1 MTHRIGLS
9 LARERV
15 WPVGKRN
22 MQKNRKGFSLV
33 EMSIVMAILGVM
45 VGIVMPS
52 LVDSLPQRATQGAA
66 DRLTMAHSL
75 ARATAVRFGRVAE
88 LHIDAANA
96 RFWVE
101 VDTSGTGIRDTLGL
115 MNDLSE
121 EQVTMSSDRSLLCF
135 DARGLST
142 TRNACESGDVLVEFA
157 RAADTT
163 EFRTTVLGK
172 VVR

>member
-1 MTHRIGLS
+1 MRRSG
-9 LARERV
+9 
-15 WPVGKRN
+15 N
-22 MQKNRKGFSLV
+22 GFSLV

-52 LVDSLPQRATQGAA
+52 LVDSLGRRATQGAA

-142 TRNACESGDVLVEFA
+142 TRNTCESGDVLVEFA

-163 EFRTTVLGK
+163 VFQTTVLGK